1 MLNEKSASRTQQ
13 RLFGQAYGVKLWKRS
28 GGSRGVNPS
37 DLNPQYKKEIVQL
50 ANNMSLA
57 KLKEFAHTKH
67 KDLPEEVKEGVLKD
81 IYYKLS
87 PDSQYK
93 PSRKKERTPGNL
105 ADYREYTKK
114 NKNKVMEQRVNE
126 NDCGCG
132 QSSGAQP
139 IPNISYAPTDPNVG
153 KFATLADGRTGTIN
167 DSIRN
172 STGEVIGYVLNNDR
186 GNFRVFRD
194 KVTQISESEG
204 AMATLGNTPGMGEV
218 APPTRDSVGS
228 GDQFPTLTAGT
239 PAAKGKKTK
248 TKKMTDSDVDKKA
261 LLGWNEFKKQMTKL
275 Q

>member
-1 MLNEKSASRTQQ
+1 MLNEKSASKTQQ
-13 RLFGQAYGVKLWKRS
+13 RLFGQAYSVKLWKRS
-28 GGSRGVNPS
+28 GGSRGIDPK

-50 ANNMSLA
+50 ANSMSLA

-87 PDSQYK
+87 PDDQYK
-93 PSRKKERTPGNL
+93 PARKKERAAGNL
-105 ADYREYTKK
+105 ADYREYI
-114 NKNKVMEQRVNE
+114 NKNKKTVMEQKVNE
-126 NDCGCG
+126 DCGCG

-204 AMATLGNTPGMGEV
+204 AMATLANTPGMGDV
-218 APPTRDSVGS
+218 VPPTRDSVGS

-248 TKKMTDSDVDKKA
+248 AKKMTDDDVDKKA
-261 LLGWNEFKKQMTKL
+261 LMGWNEFKKQMTKL